1 MSGIS
6 VWNNPKNMIIRF
18 VPSVLFKVMEIV
30 NLTGVVELIEV
41 IRSLLSSR
49 NLKRSE
55 SLFLMS
61 ILDLYKNMS

>member
-1 MSGIS
+1 
-6 VWNNPKNMIIRF
+6 MIRRF

-55 SLFLMS
+55 SLIDDVFHHL
-61 ILDLYKNMS
+61 II